1 MLNKTR
7 KIFLIFGK
15 TGTGKSFLANNLISD
30 FSRTIIVDPKHEYKN
45 GLIFY
50 TFEVLANYI
59 IDNKF
64 LNDINKEFNFICRFN
79 LESEIESL
87 FELCE
92 IVENVCLLIDEI
104 EFYIDSRNK
113 STYLNNLINYGR
125 HHNISLIGI
134 ARRPAE
140 MSTTLKSQVDKIFS
154 FQMSL
159 PNDVKYMENLGLTDV
174 DKLPLYRDDNTLQ
187 NEDYYSVVEY

>member
-64 LNDINKEFNFICRFN
+64 LNDVNKEFNFICRFN

-113 STYLNNLINYGR
+113 STYFNNLINYGR

-174 DKLPLYRDDNTLQ
+174 DKLPLFRDDNTLQ

>member
-15 TGTGKSFLANNLISD
+15 TGTGKSFLANKLIND
-30 FSRTIIVDPKHEYKN
+30 FPRTITIDPKHEYTN

-50 TFEVLANYI
+50 SFEVFANYI

-64 LNDINKEFNFICRFN
+64 LYDINKEFNFICRFN
-79 LESEIESL
+79 LETEIESL

-92 IVENVCLLIDEI
+92 IIENVCLLIDEI
-104 EFYIDSRNK
+104 EFYIDARNK
-113 STYLNNLINYGR
+113 STYFNNLINYGR
-125 HHNISLIGI
+125 HHNISIIGI
-134 ARRPAE
+134 ARRPSE

-159 PNDVKYMENLGLTDV
+159 PSDIKYLENFGFTNV
-174 DKLPLYRDDNTLQ
+174 ESLPLYRDTPNLPHEQ
-187 NEDYYSVVEY
+187 YYSFVEY